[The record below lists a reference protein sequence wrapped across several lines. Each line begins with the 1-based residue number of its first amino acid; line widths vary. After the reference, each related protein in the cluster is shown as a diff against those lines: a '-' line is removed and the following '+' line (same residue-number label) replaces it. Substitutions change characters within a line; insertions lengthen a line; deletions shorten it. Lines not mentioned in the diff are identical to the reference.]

1 MTTTQAE
8 ERNEDSRIG
17 RILLSQYRIDAL
29 LGEGGMG
36 AVYRGEQLSVNRPVA
51 IKLISGKI
59 AENPECVRRFRRE
72 AEAMAKLRH
81 PNTVR
86 LYEFGVADQELFMVM
101 ELLEG
106 RDLSEEL
113 TRRQRLPPVEALAI
127 TRQVLEALAEA
138 HTLGI
143 VHRDLKPAN
152 VYLSQVHG
160 GRVMAKV
167 MDFGIAGIE
176 STANT
181 KLTMQGAVMGTPAYM
196 SPEQAQG
203 KAVDPRSDLYSLGVV
218 LYEML
223 VGKPPFEADSAVSLL
238 VAHVSTTPP
247 RLLETTPGLAQ
258 MRGLQELLDALL
270 HKNPEKRPGSAQA
283 ALDMVDAL
291 LRQLDDPNSSSRH
304 IALAANSAH
313 PIRHDGGT
321 PPQSTV
327 ADGRRSSWPLWAGA
341 AALAL
346 VGAFFLWPRPSETSQ
361 ARVPEPP
368 KLENKVTPSTPPPG
382 PAALIVYTVQVLSK
396 PAGASLEIA
405 GVEIGKTP
413 YELQFRQPT
422 VLQVKM
428 AGYSPKVIRV
438 DANTEPIFVVEL
450 DPLAITRSKSSRGS
464 KGADEPQPVAKAA
477 QAPAPQV
484 VPAPAPPAPA
494 TPAPAPVTAP
504 APAPAPVASA
514 PAPAPIAQRPAAPPI
529 IAAQSNTG
537 ARGVTTAA
545 LPPPSWIKQPA
556 PGVQLSQHDR
566 RVAMLHTGPAQPNVA
581 AAKRARASGKL
592 SADAYDD
599 TIWVL
604 KTRRSDRIQFEKQ
617 NYKAGVITRDEYERR
632 VARID
637 AEYEGK

>member
-8 ERNEDSRIG
+8 ERSEDSRVG
-17 RILLSQYRIDAL
+17 RVLLSQYRIEAL

-247 RLLETTPGLAQ
+247 RLLDTSPALAQ
-258 MRGLQELLDALL
+258 ARGLQDLLDALL

-283 ALDMVDAL
+283 ALEMVDAL
-291 LRQLDDPNSSSRH
+291 LRQLDDPNSSARH

-313 PIRHDGGT
+313 PLRHDGGT

-327 ADGRRSSWPLWAGA
+327 HGGRRATWPWWVAT
-341 AALAL
+341 AALAAL
-346 VGAFFLWPRPSETSQ
+346 GVFLLLPRASEPSQT
-361 ARVPEPP
+361 RVPELP
-368 KLENKVTPSTPPPG
+368 KVEKSTPGPAPA
-382 PAALIVYTVQVLSK
+382 PAALIIYTVQVLSK

-428 AGYSPKVIRV
+428 AGYNPKAIRV

-450 DPLAITRSKSSRGS
+450 DPLSIARSKGSRGGKS
-464 KGADEPQPVAKAA
+464 DEPEPVAKA
-477 QAPAPQV
+477 QAPAPV
-484 VPAPAPPAPA
+484 VPTPAPAAPTPTA
-494 TPAPAPVTAP
+494 TPAPTATP
-504 APAPAPVASA
+504 TPTAPAPVA
-514 PAPAPIAQRPAAPPI
+514 PAPVAQRPAAAPI
-529 IAAQSNTG
+529 IAAPPNGS
-537 ARGVTTAA
+537 APRVVTSAA
-545 LPPPSWIKQPA
+545 LPPPSWLKQPA
-556 PGVQLSQHDR
+556 PGVQLSQRDR
-566 RVAMLHTGPAQPNVA
+566 RMAMLHSGPPQPNVA
-581 AAKRARASGKL
+581 AAKRAYQSGKL

-599 TIWVL
+599 TLWVL
-604 KTRRSDRIQFEKQ
+604 KQRRADRVNFEKQ
-617 NYKAGVITRDEYERR
+617 SYKAGVITRDEYERR

>member
-1 MTTTQAE
+1 MTTQAE
-8 ERNEDSRIG
+8 EQSEDARVG
-17 RILLSQYRIDAL
+17 RVLLSQYRIDAL

-36 AVYRGEQLSVNRPVA
+36 AVYRGEQLSVSRPVA

-86 LYEFGVADQELFMVM
+86 LYEFGVADKELFMVM

-113 TRRQRLPPVEALAI
+113 TRRQRLPPVEALGI
-127 TRQVLEALAEA
+127 TRQVLEALSEA

-152 VYLSQVHG
+152 VFLAHVHG

-176 STANT
+176 STSNT

-238 VAHVSTTPP
+238 VAHVSTAPP
-247 RLLETTPGLAQ
+247 RLLDTTPALAHT
-258 MRGLQELLDALL
+258 RGLQELLDALL

-283 ALDMVDAL
+283 TLDMVDTL
-291 LRQLDDPNSSSRH
+291 LRQLGDATSSARQ
-304 IALAANSAH
+304 IALAANSAP
-313 PIRHDGGT
+313 PIRTDGGT
-321 PPQSTV
+321 PAQATVVSGMRST
-327 ADGRRSSWPLWAGA
+327 WPWWAA
-341 AALAL
+341 TVVLAALGVFL
-346 VGAFFLWPRPSETSQ
+346 LWPRASEPPAE

-368 KLENKVTPSTPPPG
+368 KVERQVPPP
-382 PAALIVYTVQVLSK
+382 PAALITYSVQVLSK

-413 YELQFRQPT
+413 YELSFRQPT
-422 VLQVKM
+422 LLQVKL
-428 AGYSPKVIRV
+428 AGYAAKAIRI
-438 DANTEPIFVVEL
+438 DAGTEPIFVVEL
-450 DPLAITRSKSSRGS
+450 DPLPVTRSSS
-464 KGADEPQPVAKAA
+464 KGRREKAGAEEAPPVAAVTPVA
-477 QAPAPQV
+477 PVQPAPT
-484 VPAPAPPAPA
+484 PAAPPPPAPPPVAAP
-494 TPAPAPVTAP
+494 TPSPT
-504 APAPAPVASA
+504 PAPVAA
-514 PAPAPIAQRPAAPPI
+514 PTAQRPVAPPI
-529 IAAQSNTG
+529 AS
-537 ARGVTTAA
+537 AA
-545 LPPPSWIKQPA
+545 LPPPSWLKPAA
-556 PGVQLSQHDR
+556 PGAQLSSRDR
-566 RVAMLHTGPAQPNVA
+566 RAMMLQTGPAQPNVA
-581 AAKRARASGKL
+581 AAKRARQSGKL
-592 SADAYDD
+592 SEEAYDD

-604 KTRRSDRIQFEKQ
+604 KTRRNDRIQLEKH
-617 NYKAGVITRDEYERR
+617 NYKQGVITRDEYERR

>member
-1 MTTTQAE
+1 MTTQAE
-8 ERNEDSRIG
+8 ERAEDQRIG
-17 RILLSQYRIDAL
+17 RVLLSQYRIDAL

-36 AVYRGEQLSVNRPVA
+36 AVYKGEQLSVSRPVA

-86 LYEFGVADQELFMVM
+86 LFEFGVADQELFMVM

-152 VYLSQVHG
+152 VFLSQVHG

-238 VAHVSTTPP
+238 VAHVSTAPP
-247 RLLETTPGLAQ
+247 RLLDTTPALAQ
-258 MRGLQELLDALL
+258 TRGLQDLLDALL
-270 HKNPEKRPGSAQA
+270 HKNPDKRPGSAQA
-283 ALDMVDAL
+283 TLDMVDGL
-291 LRQLDDPNSSSRH
+291 LRQLGDTSGSSRH
-304 IALAANSAH
+304 IALAANSAA
-313 PIRHDGGT
+313 PMRADGATSGV
-321 PPQSTV
+321 TV
-327 ADGRRSSWPLWAGA
+327 AGLKRSSGLWWVATA
-341 AALAL
+341 LLAALGVFL
-346 VGAFFLWPRPSETSQ
+346 LWPHNREAPAE
-361 ARVPEPP
+361 ARVPDLP
-368 KLENKVTPSTPPPG
+368 KVEKATAAPATPAPG
-382 PAALIVYTVQVLSK
+382 ALVIYKVQVLSK

-413 YELQFRQPT
+413 FDLQFRQPT
-422 VLQVKM
+422 LLQVKL
-428 AGYSPKVIRV
+428 AGYAHKAIRI
-438 DANTEPIFVVEL
+438 DADTEPLFVVEL
-450 DPLAITRSKSSRGS
+450 DPLPITRTKSSRRD
-464 KGADEPQPVAKAA
+464 KGAPDEAEPLLAAPAPV
-477 QAPAPQV
+477 QAPAPE
-484 VPAPAPPAPA
+484 PTPPTAAPAPPPPA
-494 TPAPAPVTAP
+494 APAPL
-504 APAPAPVASA
+504 PV
-514 PAPAPIAQRPAAPPI
+514 IVQPAAQPL
-529 IAAQSNTG
+529 AVTQSASG
-537 ARGVTTAA
+537 VRGQPSVV

-556 PGVQLSQHDR
+556 PGTQLSPRDR
-566 RVAMLHTGPAQPNVA
+566 RTAMLQTGPLAPNVA
-581 AAKRARASGKL
+581 AAKRARQSGKL

-604 KTRRSDRIQFEKQ
+604 KTRRNDRIQFEKQ
-617 NYKAGVITRDEYERR
+617 SYKAGVITRDEYERR

-637 AEYEGK
+637 AEYEGR